1 MAEYPEHKACGRR
14 EATSFKELV
23 PSSLESAA
31 VAHPGRTRRLA
42 PAASKAGVEV
52 FEQGGIMGIHLASLE
67 RPHEHDPSPRAM
79 ALVSGDQVG
88 GAGR

>member
-1 MAEYPEHKACGRR
+1 VAEYPEHKAGPGR
-14 EATSFKELV
+14 EATSLEELL

-42 PAASKAGVEV
+42 AAASKAGVEV
-52 FEQGGIMGIHLASLE
+52 LEQGGIMGVHLASLE
-67 RPHEHDPSPRAM
+67 RAHEYDPSPWAM

-88 GAGR
+88 GASR